1 MTDRGADVGE
11 PTVSV
16 LASAEDAAH
25 EAAHRIANALTAAVA
40 ARGRADWATTGG
52 STPVGIYRALRDAE
66 FRDRVP
72 WADVHAWWG
81 DDRFVPRDHPLS
93 NVQAFDQVLLD
104 AAALG
109 DLSGSGEDLV
119 SVELG
124 AVAAVRFEPGHVH
137 AMPIANA
144 IGEGRP
150 ASWVAEA
157 YEAELRAAD
166 LPLDANGFPS
176 FDLVLSGIGG
186 DGHIL
191 SVFPGSTVFDDGGW
205 VRSVPAPQ
213 HIEPHVQRV
222 SLNPAILGAARQL
235 VVVILGP
242 EKREIVATLLGPERD
257 PARWP
262 AQLAR
267 RSGAEWLLD
276 ADAAAG
282 LSR

>member
-1 MTDRGADVGE
+1 MTDRGPEPGE

-16 LASAEDAAH
+16 LATADDAAH

-72 WADVHAWWG
+72 WSAVHVWWG

-93 NVQAFDQVLLD
+93 NVQSFDQVLLD

-109 DLSGSGEDLV
+109 DLSGSGEDIV
-119 SVELG
+119 SVEVG
-124 AVAAVRFEPGHVH
+124 AIAAVRFEVGHVH
-137 AMPIANA
+137 AMPIAIA

-157 YEAELRAAD
+157 YEEELRAAD

-176 FDLVLSGIGG
+176 FDLVLSGVGG

-191 SVFPGSTVFDDGGW
+191 SVFPGSATFDHGGW
-205 VRSVPAPQ
+205 VRAVPAPE

-222 SLNPAILGAARQL
+222 SLNPAILAAARQL
-235 VVVILGP
+235 LVVVLGG
-242 EKREIVATLLGPERD
+242 EKREIVTTLLGPERD
-257 PARWP
+257 AARWP
-262 AQLAR
+262 AQVAR

-276 ADAAAG
+276 SDAAAG